1 MEEQKQQQLKIKA
14 KDDDLKGSYSNLM
27 QVAHT
32 KDEFILDFFMV
43 SPPQGILCSRI
54 IMNPGHLKRMRKA
67 LEENISKYEEK
78 FGKIE
83 ESEAPKA
90 DLTQGEGIGFKPGN

>member
-1 MEEQKQQQLKIKA
+1 MEEQKHQLKIKA
-14 KDDDLKGSYSNLM
+14 KDEDLKGSYSNLM

-43 SPPQGILCSRI
+43 SPPQGVLCSRI
-54 IMNPGHLKRMRKA
+54 IMNPGHLKRMQKA
-67 LEENISKYEEK
+67 LEDNISKYEEK

-83 ESEAPKA
+83 ESEAPKT
-90 DLTQGEGIGFKPGN
+90 DLGQGDGIGFKP

>member
-1 MEEQKQQQLKIKA
+1 MEEQKQLKIKA

-27 QVAHT
+27 QVVHT
-32 KDEFILDFFMV
+32 RDEFILDFFMA

-54 IMNPGHLKRMRKA
+54 IMNPGHVKRMLRA
-67 LEENISKYEEK
+67 IEENISKYEEK

-83 ESEAPKA
+83 ESEAPKT
-90 DLTQGEGIGFKPGN
+90 DSGQGEGIGFRPDAH